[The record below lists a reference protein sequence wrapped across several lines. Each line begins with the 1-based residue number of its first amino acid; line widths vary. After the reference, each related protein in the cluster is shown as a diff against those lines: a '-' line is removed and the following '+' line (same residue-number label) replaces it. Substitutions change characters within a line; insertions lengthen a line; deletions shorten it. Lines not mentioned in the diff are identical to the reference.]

1 MKQKLK
7 KEKKKKGYREKA
19 YRAQNKDS
27 DEHGDQDR
35 IRTGWL
41 EV

>member
-7 KEKKKKGYREKA
+7 KEKKKYREKP

-27 DEHGDQDR
+27 AEHGDQDR

>member
-7 KEKKKKGYREKA
+7 KEKKKEYRENA

-27 DEHGDQDR
+27 AEHGDQDR
-35 IRTGWL
+35 ISTGWL